1 MSAKK
6 MNILL
11 TEDDPN
17 LGMLLRDYLEAKG
30 YRVSLAV
37 NGKKG
42 YELFNQ
48 GNFDMCILDVMM
60 PVKDGFTMAEEIRQ
74 TDKNIPIIFLTA
86 KTMKEDKQ
94 RGFETGADDYI
105 TKPFSMDELLMR
117 MNAILRRTQVD
128 VNRPQKQEPIKVGE
142 FMFDFDTQVL
152 SRNGEKRKLTTK
164 ENDLLQLLCAN
175 RYDILDRNYTLNR
188 IWGDDNY
195 FNSRSM
201 DVYIAKLRK
210 YLSDDPE
217 IELVNVHGKGFKLL
231 AKA

>member
-6 MNILL
+6 TNILL

-188 IWGDDNY
+188 IWGADNY

-210 YLSDDPE
+210 YLSEDPE

>member
-128 VNRPQKQEPIKVGE
+128 VNRPMKQEPIKVGE

-210 YLSDDPE
+210 YLSEDPE

>member
-210 YLSDDPE
+210 YLSEDPE

-231 AKA
+231 AKS

>member
-6 MNILL
+6 TNVLL

>member
-6 MNILL
+6 INILL

>member
-128 VNRPQKQEPIKVGE
+128 VNRPTKQEPIKVGE

-210 YLSDDPE
+210 YLSEDPE

>member
-6 MNILL
+6 INILL

-128 VNRPQKQEPIKVGE
+128 VNRLQKQEPIKVGE

-210 YLSDDPE
+210 YLSEDPE

>member
-6 MNILL
+6 TNVLL

-210 YLSDDPE
+210 SLSDDPE

>member
-1 MSAKK
+1 

-210 YLSDDPE
+210 YLSEDPR
-217 IELVNVHGKGFKLL
+217 NRTGKRARQGV
-231 AKA
+231 

>member
-6 MNILL
+6 TNVLL

-210 YLSDDPE
+210 YLSEDPE